1 MISEVPPSLA
11 ALPSGDLK
19 PETFVSQL
27 KEETGDS
34 VLYQPFVIVGRLLE
48 EGRHPCTQ
56 QKTPSSC
63 AKRRKWSYFQVEKE
77 EILYSEDSKKS
88 KYDVRQKNSLVDCLV
103 ADLVSVFILIIAK
116 KFILILVRY
125 IKYIQGIH
133 VCGKQLESSFFFFY
147 LSFIHSKARE
157 SIKVEIYS

>member
-116 KFILILVRY
+116 K
-125 IKYIQGIH
+125 IH
-133 VCGKQLESSFFFFY
+133 INPCKIYQIYTGHTCLWEAAGKFFFF
-147 LSFIHSKARE
+147 F
-157 SIKVEIYS
+157 